1 MKIMSNI
8 KKAYDK
14 FIENITNA
22 NKKSFGKEP
31 LDCCDLNQESNKEK
45 YKK

>member
-1 MKIMSNI
+1 MNLINKF
-8 KKAYDK
+8 KKSYDK